1 MADKIES
8 KQRELIKLLIERNEI
23 SSRFPQVRTYDPENI
38 DDLKMGDID
47 EWDSMGNFNLILAI
61 EQKYGIRFNI
71 EDLDKLR
78 SVKEIKKLLDNDFSK

>member
-1 MADKIES
+1 MSLRKILVNTFS
-8 KQRELIKLLIERNEI
+8 KSDI
-23 SSRFPQVRTYDPENI
+23 PENI